1 MCCHYYM
8 PRCSRRVLFKEKVDQ
23 PSYCFSLS
31 TLHSHIY
38 ALAFICTSVSFSGFY
53 TIGPCGEELLS
64 AVGANIRPTDP
75 LALHY
80 RHVAVSIARQLGAG
94 QSSAGAC
101 DLWLGLPEDI
111 AAMACIAPCMYCD
124 LLCFTVLRI
133 IACWIETSTIVWSDV
148 VACGCM

>member
-1 MCCHYYM
+1 M

-101 DLWLGLPEDI
+101 AAENPPVTWL
-111 AAMACIAPCMYCD
+111 
-124 LLCFTVLRI
+124 T
-133 IACWIETSTIVWSDV
+133 
-148 VACGCM
+148 